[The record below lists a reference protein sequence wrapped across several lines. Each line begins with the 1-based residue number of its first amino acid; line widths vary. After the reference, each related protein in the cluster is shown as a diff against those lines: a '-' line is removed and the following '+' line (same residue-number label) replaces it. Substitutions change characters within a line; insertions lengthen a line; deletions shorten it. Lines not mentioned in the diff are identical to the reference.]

1 MNFSHKLTF
10 IITTFNSAEV
20 IDACLNKIN
29 FSNYEVIVV
38 DNNSSDKTTEIV
50 SKKYPSVTLIR
61 NNKNYGYGRAN
72 NIGLRATKTPY
83 ALILNPD
90 AFIFEEDLEKVIAM
104 MDKNPE
110 IAIGAPLLLNFY
122 PLDENDRLQEIAVVN
137 DNLIKDFG
145 DFKTVKYII
154 GACEILRMEF
164 FNKIGFFDEKI
175 FLYYEDDEICHRTIL
190 NNKICAIRVDAI
202 AYHIGQGSSGAN
214 LRGIYRRFWHRAL
227 SKFYWKEKQ
236 KGFYNAYISAL
247 KLSLSFLGKTIFY
260 GIIFDFKKFIQN
272 LGSLNGTLS
281 YIIRLSAF
289 DKNDNPRG

>member
-1 MNFSHKLTF
+1 MNFTRQLTF
-10 IITTFNSAEV
+10 IITTYNSAGV

-29 FSNYEVIVV
+29 FSKYEVLVV

-50 SKKYPSVTLIR
+50 SEKYPLVNLIK
-61 NNKNYGYGRAN
+61 NKKNYGYGRAN
-72 NIGLRATKTPY
+72 NIGLRATTTPY

-90 AFIFEEDLEKVIAM
+90 AFIFEEDLEKIIVM

-110 IAIGAPLLLNFY
+110 IAIGAPVLLNFY
-122 PLDENDRLQEIAVVN
+122 PLRQDDLVQENAVIN
-137 DNLIKDFG
+137 NNLIKDFG
-145 DFKTVKYII
+145 DFKAVKYII
-154 GACEILRMEF
+154 GACEILRMDF
-164 FNKIGFFDEKI
+164 FQKIGFFDEKI

-190 NNKICAIRVDAI
+190 NNKICAICVDAL
-202 AYHIGQGSSGAN
+202 AYHIGQGSSGTS

-236 KGFYNAYISAL
+236 KGFFNSYFSAL
-247 KLSLSFLGKTIFY
+247 KLSLSFFVKVIFY
-260 GIIFDFKKFIQN
+260 GIIFDSKKLSQN

-281 YIIRLSAF
+281 YLIRLSAF

>member
-1 MNFSHKLTF
+1 MNLNRQLTF

-29 FSNYEVIVV
+29 FDNYEVIVV
-38 DNNSSDKTTEIV
+38 DNNSSDKTTEIIIE
-50 SKKYPSVTLIR
+50 KYPLVNLIK
-61 NNKNYGYGRAN
+61 NKKNYGYGRAN
-72 NIGLRATKTPY
+72 NIGLRATTTPY

-90 AFIFEEDLEKVIAM
+90 AFIFEEDLEKVIAV

-110 IAIGAPLLLNFY
+110 IGIGAPLLLSSY
-122 PLDENDRLQEIAVVN
+122 PQSQSDISHELAIVN
-137 DNLIKDFG
+137 NNLIKDFG
-145 DFKTVKYII
+145 DFKSVKYII

-164 FNKIGFFDEKI
+164 FKKIGFFDEKI
-175 FLYYEDDEICHRTIL
+175 FLYYEDDEICYRTIL
-190 NNKICAIRVDAI
+190 NNKICAICVNAI
-202 AYHIGQGSSGAN
+202 AYHIGQGSSGKN

-236 KGFYNAYISAL
+236 KGFFNAYFSAI
-247 KLSLSFLGKTIFY
+247 KLSLSFLLKIIFY
-260 GIIFDFKKFIQN
+260 GVIFNSKKLFQN

-281 YIIRLSAF
+281 YMIRLSAF

>member
-1 MNFSHKLTF
+1 
-10 IITTFNSAEV
+10 
-20 IDACLNKIN
+20 LNKIN
-29 FSNYEVIVV
+29 FINYEVIVV
-38 DNNSSDKTTEIV
+38 DNNSSDNTTEIIK
-50 SKKYPSVTLIR
+50 KKYPLVNLIK
-61 NNKNYGYGRAN
+61 NKKNYGYGRAN
-72 NIGLRATKTPY
+72 NIGLRATTTPY

-90 AFIFEEDLEKVIAM
+90 AFIFEEDLEKIIVM

-122 PLDENDRLQEIAVVN
+122 PLREDDFLQEMAVIN
-137 DNLIKDFG
+137 NNLIKDFG
-145 DFKTVKYII
+145 DFKSVKYVI

-164 FNKIGFFDEKI
+164 FKKIGFFDEKI

-190 NNKICAIRVDAI
+190 NNKICAICVDAV

-236 KGFYNAYISAL
+236 KGFYNSYFSAI
-247 KLSLSFLGKTIFY
+247 KLCFSFLLQTIFY
-260 GIIFDFKKFIQN
+260 GVIFNSKKLFQN

-281 YIIRLSAF
+281 YLIRLSAF

>member
-1 MNFSHKLTF
+1 MNLNRQLTF

-29 FSNYEVIVV
+29 FDNYQVIVV
-38 DNNSSDKTTEIV
+38 DNNSSDKTTEIIIE
-50 SKKYPSVTLIR
+50 KYPLVNLIK
-61 NNKNYGYGRAN
+61 NKKNYGYGRAN

-90 AFIFEEDLEKVIAM
+90 AFIFEKDLEKVIAM

-110 IAIGAPLLLNFY
+110 IGIGATVLLNFY
-122 PLDENDRLQEIAVVN
+122 PLREDDRLQEIAVIN
-137 DNLIKDFG
+137 NNLIKDFG
-145 DFKTVKYII
+145 DFKAVEYII
-154 GACEILRMEF
+154 GACEILRMDLF
-164 FNKIGFFDEKI
+164 KKIGFFDEKI

-190 NNKICAIRVDAI
+190 NNKICAICVDAI
-202 AYHIGQGSSGAN
+202 AYHIGQGSSGTN

-236 KGFYNAYISAL
+236 KGFFNAYFSAL
-247 KLSLSFLGKTIFY
+247 KLSLSFLLKIIFY
-260 GIIFDFKKFIQN
+260 GMIFNSKKLFQN

-281 YIIRLSAF
+281 YLIRLSAF

>member
-1 MNFSHKLTF
+1 MNSTHQLTF
-10 IITTFNSAEV
+10 IITTYNSAGV
-20 IDACLNKIN
+20 IDNCLNKIN

-38 DNNSSDKTTEIV
+38 DNNSSDNTTEIV
-50 SKKYPSVTLIR
+50 SKNYPLVNLIK
-61 NNKNYGYGRAN
+61 NKKNYGYGRAN
-72 NIGLRATKTPY
+72 NIGLRATSTPY

-90 AFIFEEDLEKVIAM
+90 AFIFESDLEKIIVM

-110 IAIGAPLLLNFY
+110 IAIGAPILLNSY
-122 PLDENDRLQEIAVVN
+122 PHNESDISKEIAIIN
-137 DNLIKDFG
+137 NNLIGDFG
-145 DFKTVKYII
+145 DFKAVKYII

-164 FNKIGFFDEKI
+164 FKKIGFFDEKI

-190 NNKICAIRVDAI
+190 NNKICAICVDAL
-202 AYHIGQGSSGAN
+202 AYHIGQGSSGTN

-236 KGFYNAYISAL
+236 KGFFNAYFSAL
-247 KLSLSFLGKTIFY
+247 KLSFSFLMQTIFY
-260 GIIFDFKKFIQN
+260 AIIFDYKKLFQN

-281 YIIRLSAF
+281 YLIRLSAF

>member
-1 MNFSHKLTF
+1 MNSSNKLTF

-38 DNNSSDKTTEIV
+38 DNNSIDKTTKIISE
-50 SKKYPSVTLIR
+50 KYPQVNLIK

-72 NIGLRATKTPY
+72 NIGLRATTTPY
-83 ALILNPD
+83 SLILNPD
-90 AFIFEEDLEKVIAM
+90 AFIFEKDLEKIIAM

-110 IAIGAPLLLNFY
+110 IGIGAPLLLNFY
-122 PLDENDRLQEIAVVN
+122 PLQENDQSQEIAIIN

-145 DFKTVKYII
+145 DFKAVKYII
-154 GACEILRMEF
+154 GACEILRMDLF
-164 FNKIGFFDEKI
+164 KKIGFFDEKI

-190 NNKICAIRVDAI
+190 NNKICAICVDAL
-202 AYHIGQGSSGAN
+202 AYHIGQGSSGKT

-236 KGFYNAYISAL
+236 KGFFNAYFSAL
-247 KLSLSFLGKTIFY
+247 KLSLSFFGKIIFY
-260 GIIFDFKKFIQN
+260 GMIFDFKKLFQN

-281 YIIRLSAF
+281 YLIRLSAF

>member
-1 MNFSHKLTF
+1 MNSSRQLTF

-29 FSNYEVIVV
+29 FDNYEVIVV
-38 DNNSSDKTTEIV
+38 DNNSSDKTTEIIIE
-50 SKKYPSVTLIR
+50 KYPLVNLIK
-61 NNKNYGYGRAN
+61 NKKNYGYGRAN
-72 NIGLRATKTPY
+72 NIGLRATTTPY

-90 AFIFEEDLEKVIAM
+90 AFIFESDLEKIIAM

-110 IAIGAPLLLNFY
+110 IGIGAPVLLNFY
-122 PLDENDRLQEIAVVN
+122 PLREDDRSQEIAVIN
-137 DNLIKDFG
+137 NNLIKDFG
-145 DFKTVKYII
+145 DFKAVKYII

-164 FNKIGFFDEKI
+164 FKKIGFFDEKI

-190 NNKICAIRVDAI
+190 NNKICAVCTNAL
-202 AYHIGQGSSGAN
+202 AYHIGQGSSGTN
-214 LRGIYRRFWHRAL
+214 LRGIYQRFWHRAL

-236 KGFYNAYISAL
+236 KGFFNAYFSAL
-247 KLSLSFLGKTIFY
+247 KLSLSFLVQAIFY
-260 GIIFDFKKFIQN
+260 GVIFNSKKFFQN

-281 YIIRLSAF
+281 YLIRLSAF

>member
-1 MNFSHKLTF
+1 MSFNHQLTF
-10 IITTFNSAEV
+10 IITTYNSAGV
-20 IDACLNKIN
+20 IDNCLNKIN

-38 DNNSSDKTTEIV
+38 DNNSSDNTTEIV
-50 SKKYPSVTLIR
+50 SKNYPLVNLIK
-61 NNKNYGYGRAN
+61 NKKNYGYGRAN
-72 NIGLRATKTPY
+72 NIGLRATSTPY

-90 AFIFEEDLEKVIAM
+90 AFIFESDLEKIIVM

-110 IAIGAPLLLNFY
+110 IAIGAPILLNSY
-122 PLDENDRLQEIAVVN
+122 PHNESDISKEITIIN
-137 DNLIKDFG
+137 NNLIKDFG
-145 DFKTVKYII
+145 DFKAVKYII

-164 FNKIGFFDEKI
+164 FKKIGFFDEKI

-190 NNKICAIRVDAI
+190 NNKICAICVDAL
-202 AYHIGQGSSGAN
+202 AYHIGQGSSGTN

-236 KGFYNAYISAL
+236 KGFFNAYFSAL
-247 KLSLSFLGKTIFY
+247 KLSFSFLMQTIFY
-260 GIIFDFKKFIQN
+260 AIIFDYKKLFQN

-281 YIIRLSAF
+281 YLIRLSAF

>member
-1 MNFSHKLTF
+1 MNSSRQLTF

-29 FSNYEVIVV
+29 FDNYEVIVV
-38 DNNSSDKTTEIV
+38 DNNSSDKTTEII
-50 SKKYPSVTLIR
+50 SEKYPLVNLIK
-61 NNKNYGYGRAN
+61 NKKNYGYGRAN
-72 NIGLRATKTPY
+72 NIGLRATTTPY

-90 AFIFEEDLEKVIAM
+90 AFIFEKDLEKIIAM

-110 IAIGAPLLLNFY
+110 IGIGAPLLLNSY
-122 PLDENDRLQEIAVVN
+122 PQSQSDISHELAIVN
-137 DNLIKDFG
+137 NNLIKDFG
-145 DFKTVKYII
+145 DFKAVKYII

-190 NNKICAIRVDAI
+190 NNKICAVCTEAL
-202 AYHIGQGSSGAN
+202 AYHIGQGSSGTN

-236 KGFYNAYISAL
+236 KGFFNAYFSAL
-247 KLSLSFLGKTIFY
+247 KLSLSFLVQAIFY
-260 GIIFDFKKFIQN
+260 GVIFNSKKFFQN

-281 YIIRLSAF
+281 YLIRLSAF
-289 DKNDNPRG
+289 DNNDNPRG

>member
-1 MNFSHKLTF
+1 MSFTHQLTF
-10 IITTFNSAEV
+10 IITTYTSAGV
-20 IDACLNKIN
+20 IDNCLNKIN
-29 FSNYEVIVV
+29 FSNYEVIIV

-50 SKKYPSVTLIR
+50 SKNYPLVNLIK
-61 NNKNYGYGRAN
+61 NKKNYGYGRAN
-72 NIGLRATKTPY
+72 NIGLRATSTPY

-90 AFIFEEDLEKVIAM
+90 AFIFESDLEKIIVM

-110 IAIGAPLLLNFY
+110 IAIGAPILLNSY
-122 PLDENDRLQEIAVVN
+122 PRNESDILQEIAIIN
-137 DNLIKDFG
+137 NNLIKDFG
-145 DFKTVKYII
+145 DFKAVKYII

-164 FNKIGFFDEKI
+164 FKKIGFFDEKI

-190 NNKICAIRVDAI
+190 NNKICAICVDAL
-202 AYHIGQGSSGAN
+202 AYHIGQGSSGTN

-236 KGFYNAYISAL
+236 KGFFNAYFSAL
-247 KLSLSFLGKTIFY
+247 KLSFSFLMQTIFY
-260 GIIFDFKKFIQN
+260 AIIFDYKKLFQN

-281 YIIRLSAF
+281 YLIRLSAF

>member
-1 MNFSHKLTF
+1 MNSSRQLTF

-29 FSNYEVIVV
+29 FDNYEVIVV
-38 DNNSSDKTTEIV
+38 DNNSSDKTTEII
-50 SKKYPSVTLIR
+50 SEKYPLVNLIK
-61 NNKNYGYGRAN
+61 NKKNYGYGRAN
-72 NIGLRATKTPY
+72 NIGLRATTTPY

-90 AFIFEEDLEKVIAM
+90 AFIFEKDLEKIIAM
-104 MDKNPE
+104 MDKNSE
-110 IAIGAPLLLNFY
+110 IGIGAPVLLNSY
-122 PLDENDRLQEIAVVN
+122 PQSQSDISHELAIVN
-137 DNLIKDFG
+137 NNLIKDFG
-145 DFKTVKYII
+145 DFKAVKYII

-190 NNKICAIRVDAI
+190 NNKICAVCTEAL
-202 AYHIGQGSSGAN
+202 AYHIGQGSSGTN

-236 KGFYNAYISAL
+236 KGFFNAYFSAL
-247 KLSLSFLGKTIFY
+247 KLSLSFLVQAIFY
-260 GIIFDFKKFIQN
+260 GVIFNSKKFFQN

-281 YIIRLSAF
+281 YLIRLSAF
-289 DKNDNPRG
+289 DNNDNPRG

>member
-1 MNFSHKLTF
+1 MSFNHQLTF
-10 IITTFNSAEV
+10 IITTYNSAGV
-20 IDACLNKIN
+20 IDNCLNKIN
-29 FSNYEVIVV
+29 FSNYEVIIV

-50 SKKYPSVTLIR
+50 SKNYPLVNLIK
-61 NNKNYGYGRAN
+61 NKKNYGYGRAN
-72 NIGLRATKTPY
+72 NIGLRATSTPY

-90 AFIFEEDLEKVIAM
+90 AFIFESDLEKIIVM
-104 MDKNPE
+104 MNKNTE
-110 IAIGAPLLLNFY
+110 IAIGAPILLNSY
-122 PLDENDRLQEIAVVN
+122 PRNESDILQEIAIIN
-137 DNLIKDFG
+137 NNLIKDFG
-145 DFKTVKYII
+145 DFKAVKYII

-164 FNKIGFFDEKI
+164 FKKIGFFDEKI

-190 NNKICAIRVDAI
+190 NNKICAICVDAL
-202 AYHIGQGSSGAN
+202 AYHIGQGSSGTN

-236 KGFYNAYISAL
+236 KGFFNAYFSAL
-247 KLSLSFLGKTIFY
+247 KLSFSFLMQTIFY
-260 GIIFDFKKFIQN
+260 AIIFDYKKLFQN

>member
-1 MNFSHKLTF
+1 MNSTRQLTF
-10 IITTFNSAEV
+10 IITTYNSAGV
-20 IDACLNKIN
+20 IDNCLNKIN

-38 DNNSSDKTTEIV
+38 DNNSSDNTTEIV
-50 SKKYPSVTLIR
+50 SKNYPLVNLIK
-61 NNKNYGYGRAN
+61 NKKNYGYGRAN
-72 NIGLRATKTPY
+72 NIGLRATSTPY

-90 AFIFEEDLEKVIAM
+90 AFIFESDLEKIIVM

-110 IAIGAPLLLNFY
+110 IAIGAPILLNSY
-122 PLDENDRLQEIAVVN
+122 PHNESDISKEITIIN
-137 DNLIKDFG
+137 NNLIKDFG
-145 DFKTVKYII
+145 DFKAVKYII

-164 FNKIGFFDEKI
+164 FKKIGFFDEKI

-190 NNKICAIRVDAI
+190 NNKICAICVDAL
-202 AYHIGQGSSGAN
+202 AYHIGQGSSGTN

-236 KGFYNAYISAL
+236 KGFFNAYFSAL
-247 KLSLSFLGKTIFY
+247 KLSFSFLMQTIFY
-260 GIIFDFKKFIQN
+260 AIIFDYKKLFQN

-281 YIIRLSAF
+281 YMIRLSAF